1 MATVSSEPDTSASQ
15 SEILHFIK
23 STFGTL
29 EGIPCNCLVE
39 NKPKKKKKQT
49 KIVIEDVAL
58 LQMASL
64 FLLRFAMLLIFMCQ
78 KKS

>member
-39 NKPKKKKKQT
+39 NKPKKKKQT

>member
-39 NKPKKKKKQT
+39 NKPKKKKTNQNRYRGCC
-49 KIVIEDVAL
+49 IVANG
-58 LQMASL
+58 
-64 FLLRFAMLLIFMCQ
+64 
-78 KKS
+78 